1 MYIQLHCTV
10 CLKRAPSVLRKPSC
24 WRFFECHV
32 ISRGPYTGFNGSC
45 LPHPSL
51 QRYLAQCTIQWER
64 GKIAK
69 KYSRRADPIASIREV
84 TRSVRQELAVTAVFV
99 LIFFFFFFNGFSSRL
114 SMHMYNPVF
123 LQGGFKMGNTMR
135 SLTADSAYEMQWNI
149 SKNRV
154 VRNSCVSP
162 RAPLA
167 EPYGLLFSWSEP
179 TDVRRNS
186 NYSR

>member
-99 LIFFFFFFNGFSSRL
+99 LIFFFFFLTGSLRGCQCTCITL
-114 SMHMYNPVF
+114 SF
-123 LQGGFKMGNTMR
+123 CK
-135 SLTADSAYEMQWNI
+135 ADSKWVIQ
-149 SKNRV
+149 
-154 VRNSCVSP
+154 CVAWQRTLPTKCSEIY
-162 RAPLA
+162 RRIA
-167 EPYGLLFSWSEP
+167 LFG
-179 TDVRRNS
+179 TAACRRVRR
-186 NYSR
+186 